1 MILLVQQIVTLPG
14 AVLAAREVESMLG
27 RKWTCGLNFIISA
40 IFLLT
45 LLIPD
50 ESFEATL
57 VLSAMVF
64 FFNLQA

>member
-1 MILLVQQIVTLPG
+1 
-14 AVLAAREVESMLG
+14 VLASREVESMLG

-40 IFLLT
+40 IFLMT